1 MTNDRLTLNDAMLR
15 LGCKKTKFYALRKIY
30 PFLQPVTLG
39 INAMY
44 SAKDVDK
51 FSSSKKKTKSKA
63 GRDRLFTGKE
73 ALQGDKT

>member
-1 MTNDRLTLNDAMLR
+1 MTNDRLTLNDAMSR

-51 FSSSKKKTKSKA
+51 VLELEKENKIKSWSRSPFYRKRSVA
-63 GRDRLFTGKE
+63 RR
-73 ALQGDKT
+73 